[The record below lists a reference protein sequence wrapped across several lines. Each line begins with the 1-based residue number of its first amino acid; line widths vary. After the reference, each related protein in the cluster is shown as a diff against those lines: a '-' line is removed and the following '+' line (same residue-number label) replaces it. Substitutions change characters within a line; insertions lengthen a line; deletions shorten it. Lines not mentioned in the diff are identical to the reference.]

1 MTRARLALTLWLTAG
16 AWLLFIPAAHA
27 YLDPGSTSVIFG
39 ALVAGAMGAGM
50 VLKTFW
56 RRLTD
61 FFRRDGDDADREA
74 GAERVDAREAGADQ
88 VDADRP

>member
-1 MTRARLALTLWLTAG
+1 MTRARVALTLWLTIG
-16 AWLLFIPAAHA
+16 AWLLFIPAANA

-50 VLKTFW
+50 FLKTFW
-56 RRLTD
+56 RRLTG
-61 FFRRDGDDADREA
+61 FFRRDDDDTSA
-74 GAERVDAREAGADQ
+74 GRAGTEQ

>member
-1 MTRARLALTLWLTAG
+1 MTRARVALTLWLTVG
-16 AWLLFIPAAHA
+16 AWLLFVPAAHA

-56 RRLTD
+56 RRITGI
-61 FFRRDGDDADREA
+61 FRRDG
-74 GAERVDAREAGADQ
+74 DQ
-88 VDADRP
+88 VDADRS

>member
-1 MTRARLALTLWLTAG
+1 MTRARIALTLYLTVG

-50 VLKTFW
+50 FLKTFW
-56 RRLTD
+56 RRLTG
-61 FFRRDGDDADREA
+61 FLRRGGDAGTESVAEHGEA
-74 GAERVDAREAGADQ
+74 VRDDEVGADQ
-88 VDADRP
+88 S